1 MSKSKNIVI
10 TSLNVKGLRG
20 NFLYSKYLSL
30 ASSIIFLCELW
41 TKPNEVNLIKEIA
54 NFSDKNF
61 VYKSD
66 MNHLYKRGRPFGGQC
81 WFYEK
86 DFSLVENRFISKHLS
101 YLHLKFCDLDFV
113 IIGVYMPFFNSKK
126 ANESKSMFE
135 LTLTLL
141 FTVSN
146 EFKSRNIPV
155 LITGDFNADLD
166 RTNKFDVILK
176 INLNDH
182 NFLILDKLN
191 SNNSFTFKSS
201 LINNTFYTSNID
213 HFILC
218 DSFLPSTFKEAKFEV
233 LEDAANMSDHNA
245 ISFSFNTF
253 YTQVEK
259 PKVKVAQKNF
269 LNFDNS
275 EINAFF
281 NAEIDSRFNYVF
293 ENIFNSKEFT
303 ALGLFLAQ

>member
-81 WFYEK
+81 WYYEK

-176 INLNDH
+176 KFLNDH

-218 DSFLPSTFKEAKFEV
+218 DSFLPLTFKEAKF
-233 LEDAANMSDHNA
+233 
-245 ISFSFNTF
+245 
-253 YTQVEK
+253 
-259 PKVKVAQKNF
+259 
-269 LNFDNS
+269 
-275 EINAFF
+275 
-281 NAEIDSRFNYVF
+281 
-293 ENIFNSKEFT
+293 
-303 ALGLFLAQ
+303 